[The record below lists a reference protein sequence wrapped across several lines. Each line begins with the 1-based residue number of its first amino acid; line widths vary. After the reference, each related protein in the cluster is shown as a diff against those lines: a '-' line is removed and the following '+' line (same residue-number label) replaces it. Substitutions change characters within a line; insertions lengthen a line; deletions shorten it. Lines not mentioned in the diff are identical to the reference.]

1 LVLLTTPQRELQS
14 EQLIT
19 AAQAD
24 GDAQIMPNWQE
35 DKLPTS
41 QLQA

>member
-24 GDAQIMPNWQE
+24 GDAQMPNWQE